1 MSTTEQIQRRL
12 ARSAMYL
19 VLVDQER
26 NNYSKPARF
35 AEEAAAVLSHT
46 EWLSDRAHWI
56 WDVAREF
63 ETKLRDEIV
72 ANNKGMQ
79 S

>member
-19 VLVDQER
+19 VLVDQEK

-35 AEEAAAVLSHT
+35 IEEAATVLSHK
-46 EWLSDRAHWI
+46 EWLNDSAHWI

-72 ANNKGMQ
+72 ANNKEM
-79 S
+79 